1 MSTMRFHVNDETGE
15 VGVCKA
21 RTGEEATG
29 RGCPFG
35 GDDKHYAT
43 GAEARAAYEKSMEE
57 ELTPVALV
65 KQKVKAAFGI
75 KSTPREKPEFHAED
89 GFTKMVLAVEAAHDA
104 TSTDRELEQAEYNFF
119 LSQSLEGEDTA
130 LPASYREF
138 YDEPELQ
145 NEELSLKDW
154 KAENSTQQ
162 FVVQRLLESAH
173 AHHYTAMENAGLRSS
188 RFFEALQ
195 KENGQELTGNPVSE
209 AGEQGKIERY
219 DQGAIYSYTQAA
231 REAMGRSF
239 PETSSRKEQ
248 LAALREFVEERTAF
262 LEVTYDPESS
272 DFEEGKVGS
281 QVEWLNEPFDW
292 E

>member
-1 MSTMRFHVNDETGE
+1 MRYHVNTETGE
-15 VGVCKA
+15 VGACRAK
-21 RTGEEATG
+21 TGKEATG

-35 GDDKHYAT
+35 GEEMHYST

-57 ELTPVALV
+57 ELTPVAMV
-65 KQKVKAAFGI
+65 KQKLKAALGI
-75 KSTPREKPEFHAED
+75 KSAPKEKPELRPEN
-89 GFTKMVLAVEAAHDA
+89 GFTQMALAIEAAHDA

-119 LSQSLEGEDTA
+119 LSRSLEGEDTA
-130 LPASYREF
+130 LPASYREL

-145 NEELSLKDW
+145 SEELSLKGW

-162 FVVQRLLESAH
+162 FVVERLLESAH
-173 AHHYTAMENAGLRSS
+173 AHHYTAMENAGLRPS

-195 KENGQELTGNPVSE
+195 KTNGQEVTGTPVSP

-219 DQGAIYSYTQAA
+219 DQGAIYSYTQAT

-248 LAALREFVEERTAF
+248 LAALREFIEERTAF
-262 LEVTYDPESS
+262 LETVYDPESS
-272 DFEEGKVGS
+272 DFEEGKVAS